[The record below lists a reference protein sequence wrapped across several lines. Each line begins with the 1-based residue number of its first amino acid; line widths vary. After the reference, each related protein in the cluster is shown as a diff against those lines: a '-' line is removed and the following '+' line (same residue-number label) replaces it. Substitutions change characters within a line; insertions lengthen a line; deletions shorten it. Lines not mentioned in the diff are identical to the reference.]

1 MDHPARACHGN
12 GVGMAVPRDGPVRLE
27 RLVISQ
33 AGTVDPG
40 YLRVSRI
47 ERERAL

>member
-1 MDHPARACHGN
+1 ME
-12 GVGMAVPRDGPVRLE
+12 VPRDGPVRLL
-27 RLVISQ
+27 RLAIDQ

-47 ERERAL
+47 EREREL